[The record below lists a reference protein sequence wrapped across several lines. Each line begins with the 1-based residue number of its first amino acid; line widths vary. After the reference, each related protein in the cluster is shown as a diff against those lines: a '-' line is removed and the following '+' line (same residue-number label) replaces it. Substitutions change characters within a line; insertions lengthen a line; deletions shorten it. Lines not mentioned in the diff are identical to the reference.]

1 MSATSHKITKFINK
15 RKLPIIFIWITVAI
29 IVAALFAPN
38 FINETT
44 NNFDPPNGSDADSAS
59 ILLDTY
65 FPNKSDE
72 LTHLVVFHNS
82 ETVVL
87 GEDLAVLT
95 TQISQEMT
103 TKFKEN
109 FVNVAGYYIFAD
121 TDLDSIKTQFISKDG
136 TASILAFNFIG
147 EMDVQHDITHYLRDY
162 IKELSITKFDV
173 YVTGMSELAVD
184 TNESIERDMARIDS
198 IVIPLVFLALLI
210 LLRNWRYFPITMAPI
225 VMTILLS
232 FGFLERYIVLT
243 GASVQSFVPSVIIS
257 IVLGVGVDYNLFL
270 LTRFREERMKGKS
283 VEKSTQVMM
292 NYAGHTVFTSGLTL
306 TISLAGLALFP
317 VTVLSS
323 VGIAITVAILIL
335 LAINLTF
342 TPALLLL
349 FGSWIQKSDTSKS
362 SEKADDPKKSR
373 KWYRIGKFATKYNFA
388 VLAIILLLTL
398 PLSFQLLNTT
408 PNSETSFFA
417 PRGSDSE
424 KGFEVLQE
432 YFGPGSIGAVQLI
445 VVPQLVDVW
454 NENVFTSI
462 HSFIEE
468 TIEQTSVD
476 AFSISSHTWL
486 NGSKIEHQ
494 VAKASIT
501 QASPAY
507 NLPQAALYRQ
517 YSSGYVSPMQDLAAL
532 IEIILPVDPSS
543 PQASSI
549 LADMK
554 GIARTVFS
562 NFDFGFTGLTATSS
576 SSIDATFDLFA
587 LMILIVIIGIYALV
601 GVMFKAVFLP
611 ARLIATIGL
620 TISFIYGAATV
631 VFEYDTFLNDI
642 FPMLDNISVTFW
654 MVPVMSFSII
664 LGLGI
669 DYDIFTIERIKENIW
684 NGMENNEGIA
694 RGIEKTGH
702 IITGAGV
709 IMMIAFG
716 GMMFSSSYIL
726 VQFGFVLTFSVLL
739 DTFVV
744 RSLLVPAIMS
754 FGENLN
760 WWPNKPPVKDPKV
773 GSIETNTVPLSI
785 AD

>member
-1 MSATSHKITKFINK
+1 M
-15 RKLPIIFIWITVAI
+15 VA
-29 IVAALFAPN
+29 VVFAPN

-44 NNFDPPNGSDADSAS
+44 NNFDPPNGSDAQTAS

-65 FPNKSDE
+65 FPKKSDE
-72 LTHLVVFHNS
+72 LTHLVVFHNRD
-82 ETVVL
+82 TVIL
-87 GEDLAVLT
+87 GEDLAILT
-95 TQISQEMT
+95 TKITQEMT
-103 TKFKEN
+103 TKFEKN
-109 FVNVAGYYIFAD
+109 FVNVAGYYIFD
-121 TDLDSIKTQFISKDG
+121 GTDLDSIKTQFISDDG

-147 EMDVQHDITHYLRDY
+147 EMDMQHDITHYLRDY
-162 IKELSITKFDV
+162 IKELSITNFDV

-270 LTRFREERMKGKS
+270 LTRFREERLKGKS
-283 VEKSTQVMM
+283 VLESTQVMM

-342 TPALLLL
+342 TPALLLI
-349 FGSWIQKSDTSKS
+349 FGNWIQKVDTTIPNQKEDGSK
-362 SEKADDPKKSR
+362 KIAR
-373 KWYRIGKFATKYNFA
+373 WYRVGKFATKYNFA

-408 PNSETSFFA
+408 PNSETTFFA

-424 KGFEVLQE
+424 KGFDVLQE

-445 VVPQLVDVW
+445 VVPQYDDIW
-454 NENVFTSI
+454 SENVFTSI
-462 HSFIEE
+462 QSFIEE
-468 TIEQTSVD
+468 TIGKTSVNPF
-476 AFSISSHTWL
+476 AISSHAWL

-494 VAKASIT
+494 VAIASIT
-501 QASPAY
+501 PASPAY
-507 NLPQAALYRQ
+507 NLPQAVLYRQ
-517 YSSGYVSPMQDLAAL
+517 YSSAYVSPMQDLAAL

-543 PQASSI
+543 PQAGDI

-554 GIARTVFS
+554 GIASTVFS
-562 NFDFGFTGLTATSS
+562 SYEYGFTGLTATSS
-576 SSIDATFDLFA
+576 SSIEATFDLFP

-601 GVMFKAVFLP
+601 GIMFKAVLLP

-631 VFEYDTFLNDI
+631 VFEHDTFLNDI
-642 FPMLDNISVTFW
+642 FPMLDNITVTFW

-702 IITGAGV
+702 IITGAGL

-726 VQFGFVLTFSVLL
+726 VQFGFVLTFAVLL

-760 WWPNKPPVKDPKV
+760 WWPNKPQIKDPKV
-773 GSIETNTVPLSI
+773 ASIKSNELPLSI